1 MVFAMYCTGT
11 NVDWV
16 VGRSWV
22 GKPKIIP
29 LIVLK
34 QSNVTITI
42 QAQHTP
48 HHENRQK
55 KRAFSCHFVFVL
67 PYLVFGFR
75 GLVENLSSV
84 SLLFKAFFSNPT
96 EFGSRRHPTV
106 VPRPS
111 DAMRSLRSNHRT
123 LKYGANR
130 CYFFLLV

>member
-55 KRAFSCHFVFVL
+55 KNVRFPAILFLFYPILFLVFVGWL
-67 PYLVFGFR
+67 KIFR
-75 GLVENLSSV
+75 QFHYFLKLFFPTQQSSEV
-84 SLLFKAFFSNPT
+84 AGTLLLCRDHQMP
-96 EFGSRRHPTV
+96 
-106 VPRPS
+106 
-111 DAMRSLRSNHRT
+111 
-123 LKYGANR
+123 
-130 CYFFLLV
+130 